1 MLASF
6 DLSARK
12 AIPPASAPIPIAI
25 IAAGFA
31 LITAFNAAITPPASE
46 DTLLSFII
54 TDTTVVT
61 GPLTV
66 LKVLKAATS
75 ETATGA
81 ILSIL
86 LASLMNIFPSP
97 FTIGSAIFTILFNP
111 ASNVLFKASIPFLA
125 GSCIFFGKSLMS
137 PVLNTFTISVA
148 DFLSWLLLFTIPFA
162 NALIKDTDALTIF
175 GADCAT
181 LTDKSASTAPASST
195 AASNPPFC
203 KAFDIL
209 PTALIPSSAASF
221 NESSIFS

>member
-46 DTLLSFII
+46 DTLLNFVI

-75 ETATGA
+75 ETVTGA

-86 LASLMNIFPSP
+86 SASLMNIFPSP
-97 FTIGSAIFTILFNP
+97 LTFGSAIFTILFNP
-111 ASNVLFKASIPFLA
+111 ASNVRFKASIPFLA

-148 DFLSWLLLFTIPFA
+148 DFLS
-162 NALIKDTDALTIF
+162 
-175 GADCAT
+175 
-181 LTDKSASTAPASST
+181 
-195 AASNPPFC
+195 
-203 KAFDIL
+203 
-209 PTALIPSSAASF
+209 
-221 NESSIFS
+221 